1 MRALSVLHR
10 RFGHSATQWCV
21 LAAVAFSLPGC
32 SYFETMTSRRAQ
44 VPDDR
49 TVLGRADNL
58 VAVQSRDVANYV
70 CERNLVLQ
78 CERGAAASFSC
89 HCLRP

>member
-1 MRALSVLHR
+1 MRASSVLRR
-10 RFGHSATQWCV
+10 RFGQSAAQWCA
-21 LAAVAFSLPGC
+21 LAALLSSLSAC

-44 VPDDR
+44 VSDDR
-49 TVLGRADNL
+49 TVLGRTDNL
-58 VAVQSRDVANYV
+58 VAVRSRDVASYV